1 MVLKTGS
8 DRPVQPGTSTL
19 FGPVLQ
25 KNQKFR
31 KNRQKPETGGLIVK
45 IANRSGW
52 IDFGPVPLIPKLH
65 RFGLLF
71 LDPNPNFSLSFFHL
85 FASRSPLA
93 SLSLTPLS
101 PSRSRSLHLSFSV
114 SVSISPSMSCHEL
127 VKIHFQGTV
136 RWVWQLLRQEDEH
149 RNGMRLRLGIS
160 ASTSH

>member
-8 DRPVQPGTSTL
+8 DRPVQPETSTL
-19 FGPVLQ
+19 FSPVLQ

-31 KNRQKPETGGLIVK
+31 KNRQKPETGGLTVK
-45 IANRSGW
+45 TANRSGW
-52 IDFGPVPLIPKLH
+52 TGFGPIPLIPKLH

-101 PSRSRSLHLSFSV
+101 PSRSRSLHLCHLTNLWKYFFSV
-114 SVSISPSMSCHEL
+114 PCDKSGSFFAKKTSI
-127 VKIHFQGTV
+127 
-136 RWVWQLLRQEDEH
+136 
-149 RNGMRLRLGIS
+149 GMECG
-160 ASTSH
+160 

>member
-31 KNRQKPETGGLIVK
+31 KNRQKPKTGGLTVK
-45 IANRSGW
+45 TANRSGW
-52 IDFGPVPLIPKLH
+52 TGFGPIPLIPKLH

-71 LDPNPNFSLSFFHL
+71 LDPNLNFSLSFFHL

-93 SLSLTPLS
+93 SLSLTPLPPSLTPLS

-127 VKIHFQGTV
+127 VKILFQGTV
-136 RWVWQLLRQEDEH
+136 RWV
-149 RNGMRLRLGIS
+149 
-160 ASTSH
+160 